1 MRPVGPAHLLCF
13 DKMPVNEG
21 HNGSVLSD
29 PSSHRVPPVIQVT
42 VSALNSDKGSIRDG
56 PSEEMGDLPPPPRF
70 KPTYCRLFVGTIAAL
85 WAVPKAVLSYR
96 DRSIEATTFDMFAA
110 LFGILC
116 CFCLHEARRRQSWD
130 WFFKDELAPTFG
142 IYFFSRAEWALSF
155 LCDILVLYPFI
166 SLFLIGACLLLA
178 RYLPNWG
185 TAIVS
190 ISLTIPVV
198 IIFMTLLVRATSGR
212 TQLNT
217 R

>member
-1 MRPVGPAHLLCF
+1 
-13 DKMPVNEG
+13 
-21 HNGSVLSD
+21 
-29 PSSHRVPPVIQVT
+29 
-42 VSALNSDKGSIRDG
+42 
-56 PSEEMGDLPPPPRF
+56 MGR
-70 KPTYCRLFVGTIAAL
+70 R
-85 WAVPKAVLSYR
+85 
-96 DRSIEATTFDMFAA
+96 
-110 LFGILC
+110 LC

-142 IYFFSRAEWALSF
+142 IYFFSRGERSCAPLLVLTETNKCAAEWALSF